1 MCKLFA
7 NRTTIAT
14 VSQQIRPLQAN
25 LTRCL
30 HNVSLCYANVLKL
43 ASRRGCGCGGRCW
56 WLGWS
61 TLLKSF
67 LCRCMSA
74 GKTAWALSHHYQ
86 MPPPLTTSFVTYI
99 CMYVCTY
106 FITTHNMQNPL
117 SQQCMR
123 YRTVCTFLHLFT
135 GSTAHTQYIYMHKIL
150 YLLTIIYVRMY

>member
-30 HNVSLCYANVLKL
+30 HNISLCYANVLKL
-43 ASRRGCGCGGRCW
+43 ASRWGCGCGRRCW

-74 GKTAWALSHHYQ
+74 GKQHGLYHITTRCLLPSPH
-86 MPPPLTTSFVTYI
+86 PPLHTYV
-99 CMYVCTY
+99 CMYVRISLPHMTCRTRCHNSVCATVQYVHFCTCS
-106 FITTHNMQNPL
+106 L
-117 SQQCMR
+117 D
-123 YRTVCTFLHLFT
+123 L
-135 GSTAHTQYIYMHKIL
+135 QYIRN
-150 YLLTIIYVRMY
+150 IYA

>member
-86 MPPPLTTSFVTYI
+86 MPPPLTTSSVTYI
-99 CMYVCTY
+99 RMYVCTY
-106 FITTHNMQNPL
+106 FITTRHAEPVVT
-117 SQQCMR
+117 
-123 YRTVCTFLHLFT
+123 TVYALPYSMYISAPVHWIY
-135 GSTAHTQYIYMHKIL
+135 SPYAIYIYMHKIL